1 MVMIILCML
10 LLTLDGVGVGRDDG
24 DLALLYRCSV
34 FGCEGEQGLLE
45 SSCWSFDRVRS
56 NLTRGRLPQIC
67 SAKICH
73 RYSDLV

>member
-45 SSCWSFDRVRS
+45 SSCWSFD
-56 NLTRGRLPQIC
+56 
-67 SAKICH
+67 
-73 RYSDLV
+73 